1 MSRWTRSA
9 SSPVVG
15 VVGAGIAGL
24 VAAFRLAQ
32 RGATVRVLEASDR
45 AGGAIQSIHE
55 DGWRVELG
63 PNTVPERG
71 FLLGELITELGL
83 RDAQVEP
90 DESASTRYVV
100 RGGRLVALPR
110 SPGDLVSS
118 EFLSAGA
125 KLRLLAEP
133 FVSRFEEDEV
143 DESLANFIARRFGR
157 EVLDYGI
164 DPFVAGTYAGDAR
177 QLSARHALGRLVDLE
192 RDFGS
197 ILAGALRSTRT
208 EPRRPLVNF
217 EEGVETIVR
226 ALVDRLDGSITFG
239 ARATGAS
246 HDGDDWT
253 LSYEEGGAHETLQCD
268 GLVVA
273 LPAYLAAELD
283 VVVAG
288 QGAPTDALASISHP
302 PITMLALGF
311 ERADVRH
318 PLDGFG
324 VLIPS
329 CEEGFHTLGAAFPST
344 IFEGRAPEGHALV
357 MSFVGGARAPELCAL
372 PIEEQIALALEDLDR
387 LFGLS
392 NGPVFTRWRQWA
404 RSIPQYEVGYGRVM
418 DGVDALE
425 RSMPHSA
432 LAGNYRQGIAVSDTV
447 ASGHAAAQRVA
458 DSLHLQ
464 E

>member
-1 MSRWTRSA
+1 VSRWTRRTER
-9 SSPVVG
+9 PVVA

-32 RGATVRVLEASDR
+32 RGADVRVLEASGR
-45 AGGAIQSIHE
+45 AGGAIRSLHE
-55 DGWRVELG
+55 EGWRVELG

-83 RDAQVEP
+83 RDVQAEP
-90 DESASTRYVV
+90 DESAATRYIV
-100 RGGRLVALPR
+100 RDGELVALPK

-118 EFLSAGA
+118 EFLSPGA

-133 FVSRFEEDEV
+133 LVGRFDEPDV
-143 DESLANFIARRFGR
+143 DESLANFVSRRFGH
-157 EVLDYGI
+157 EVLEYGI
-164 DPFVAGTYAGDAR
+164 DPFIAGTYAGDPR
-177 QLSARHALGRLVDLE
+177 HLSARHALGRLVDLE
-192 RDFGS
+192 QDFGS
-197 ILAGALRSTRT
+197 ILAGALRSKRA

-226 ALVDRLDGSITFG
+226 ALVARLGEAVTYEARVHG
-239 ARATGAS
+239 AA
-246 HDGDDWT
+246 HDGESWAVR
-253 LSYEEGGAHETLQCD
+253 YEEGGEARELECD

-283 VVVAG
+283 LSVG
-288 QGAPTDALASISHP
+288 GEGADTSALAAIVHP

-311 ERADVRH
+311 AREDVRH

-357 MSFVGGARAPELCAL
+357 MSFVGGARAPELCDL
-372 PIEEQIALALEDLDR
+372 PIEEQIELALEDLDR
-387 LFGLS
+387 LFGLRR
-392 NGPVFTRWRQWA
+392 GPVFTRWRHWP
-404 RSIPQYEVGYGRVM
+404 RSIPQYEVGYQAIL

-425 RSMPHSA
+425 RAMPHAA
-432 LAGNYRQGIAVSDTV
+432 LAGNYRAGIAVNDTV
-447 ASGHAAAQRVA
+447 TSGHQAAQRVA
-458 DSLHLQ
+458 DSLHL
-464 E
+464 